1 MTKDMLELR
10 KKVRQ
15 KKPLIHCITNPIS
28 IHACANAVLAL
39 GARPIMAEHPKEVA
53 QITATAGALMLNLGN
68 ITDVR
73 MESMEISLRT
83 AKENDI
89 PVLLDL
95 VGTACSDLRFRY
107 AKHLMEIGGIAVL
120 KGNTSELLSI
130 ADCPSHSI
138 GVDAGEKDA
147 VTSQNQREMAN
158 IFGQLS
164 KETGAVILA
173 SGKKDMVVSASS
185 VYVLSNGDPMLAC
198 ITGTGCVYC
207 VSGRKK
213 SDSGMHSC
221 CGIYGNCGRTRSR
234 KMPRTG
240 QFSDR
245 ISGSALWDER
255 FRTAKQNTDR
265 TDLKTGLLYYF

>member
-10 KKVRQ
+10 KKVRR

-173 SGKKDMVVSASS
+173 SGKKDMVVSSSS
-185 VYVLSNGDPMLAC
+185 VYVLSNGDSMLAC
-198 ITGTGCVYC
+198 ITGTGCMQGAVCTAYLA
-207 VSGRKK
+207 GRNPILACILAAASMGIAGELAAEKCHGPGSFQIEFLDQLYGM
-213 SDSGMHSC
+213 SDLELQ
-221 CGIYGNCGRTRSR
+221 N
-234 KMPRTG
+234 
-240 QFSDR
+240 R
-245 ISGSALWDER
+245 IRIE
-255 FRTAKQNTDR
+255 QI
-265 TDLKTGLLYYF
+265 